1 MSSGIHRSGAS
12 LFAQKVRL
20 GHTDNA
26 EIRLGN
32 LNSRVENGRRAA
44 ESVLPILAADH
55 SVGSAARPCW
65 SAAVNVRPM
74 KAEAPRTPKYSRLTR
89 RVFTSTGGLPS
100 TLTLCLSNALCPAS
114 VAEKDWVRPR
124 RASNSRVERLLR
136 SPVDV
141 PDADASEGRVG
152 ERNQLLKIFDRQQ
165 LEEDGVD
172 QAEDG
177 GVGADS
183 EGPATPPRRW

>member
-1 MSSGIHRSGAS
+1 
-12 LFAQKVRL
+12 
-20 GHTDNA
+20 
-26 EIRLGN
+26 
-32 LNSRVENGRRAA
+32 
-44 ESVLPILAADH
+44 
-55 SVGSAARPCW
+55 
-65 SAAVNVRPM
+65 M

-165 LEEDGVD
+165 LEEDGAD

-177 GVGADS
+177 CWRPIPRAS
-183 EGPATPPRRW
+183 EITATMVNQTSWPACGRQRARPAEMFKARHTHILEVTGWSG